1 MSTTVWRISKR
12 KYAATAFSGEGSR
25 RSAGRWNSRGT
36 NIVYTSATLSLAALE
51 TLVHMEIEDAGNM
64 LVSIQADIPEDV
76 QIDKVEP
83 AQLPSDWRT
92 IPAPLSLALI
102 GDQWFTSGFPAVLM
116 VPSAIIP
123 VENNYLLNPLHK
135 DFSRIQIHPP
145 EPFVLDPRMWKTT

>member
-1 MSTTVWRISKR
+1 MSTTVGRISKR
-12 KYAATAFSGEGSR
+12 KYAATALGGEGSR
-25 RSAGRWNSRGT
+25 RSAGRWNSKGT
-36 NIVYTSATLSLAALE
+36 SIVYTSATLSLAALE
-51 TLVHMEIEDAGNM
+51 TFVHMEIEDVGNM

-102 GDQWFTSGFPAVLM
+102 GDKWFTSGSTAVLM

-135 DFSRIQIHPP
+135 DFSRIKIHPYVA
-145 EPFVLDPRMWKTT
+145 FVVDRRMWKTT